1 MKNRLGLFED
11 PFAGMEGEEQLSAE
25 AKKIALALACE
36 SSVLLKNADLLPLKP
51 EQKVFWAGPY
61 VESTE
66 LLSRWAI
73 FGRHDDVETISE
85 VLRDRK
91 LPVRFVPGCEIL
103 TEEERRLWQA
113 DNCRIQ
119 GEEEQNKEM
128 SGSCGDQYADLEEID
143 RRIQWYLC
151 LENMKHSPVRRRAG
165 HFLIFRKVS
174 RSFLTQ

>member
-1 MKNRLGLFED
+1 M
-11 PFAGMEGEEQLSAE
+11 
-25 AKKIALALACE
+25 
-36 SSVLLKNADLLPLKP
+36 KNADLLPLKP

-128 SGSCGDQYADLEEID
+128 SGSCGDQYADLEEIGPE
-143 RRIQWYLC
+143 IQWYLC

-165 HFLIFRKVS
+165 IS
-174 RSFLTQ
+174 

>member
-1 MKNRLGLFED
+1 M
-11 PFAGMEGEEQLSAE
+11 
-25 AKKIALALACE
+25 
-36 SSVLLKNADLLPLKP
+36 KNADLLPLKP

-119 GEEEQNKEM
+119 GEKNRIKKCRDRAVTNTQTLKK
-128 SGSCGDQYADLEEID
+128 SD

-165 HFLIFRKVS
+165 ILDLPEVS

>member
-1 MKNRLGLFED
+1 M
-11 PFAGMEGEEQLSAE
+11 
-25 AKKIALALACE
+25 
-36 SSVLLKNADLLPLKP
+36 KNADLLPLKP

-128 SGSCGDQYADLEEID
+128 SGSCGDQYADLEEIGPED
-143 RRIQWYLC
+143 TVVLVLGEHEAQSG
-151 LENMKHSPVRRRAG
+151 EAASRA
-165 HFLIFRKVS
+165 FLDLPEGQQKFFDAVAERTSHIVAVIMSGCISMYSFAVS
-174 RSFLTQ
+174 

>member
-1 MKNRLGLFED
+1 M
-11 PFAGMEGEEQLSAE
+11 
-25 AKKIALALACE
+25 
-36 SSVLLKNADLLPLKP
+36 KNADLLPLKP
-51 EQKVFWAGPY
+51 EQKVFWASPY

-128 SGSCGDQYADLEEID
+128 SGSCGDQYADLEEIEPED
-143 RRIQWYLC
+143 TVVLVLGEHEAQSG
-151 LENMKHSPVRRRAG
+151 EARAG